1 MTMEAVVST
10 QSTGELLI
18 KYYRSGD
25 EEDFKSHSREW
36 LKMKNPNVEYTAGF
50 IEYYDDPMSHVGTY
64 QSDVTVKSLKLDSL
78 LQLLPSFEQRFP
90 FPDAWKRKDMSVLPN
105 AATVHKV
112 MGLGGLGPL
121 LSTIAYCL
129 PNYHQ
134 IRSELGSKQVMYTL
148 PPSLDLERYKTIYF
162 GLKQKQFF
170 DRYSPDLRVEDIVSS
185 LCTTLHETIGHASGS
200 SVEGITDEM
209 RNERIGKWLNGLEEM
224 RAEILALFTGT
235 HFYSEIVSSGILE
248 DWPNKI
254 SKEDIFTLMI
264 DDIAG
269 GGWKRWRLTPEGS
282 MEIEQAHALA
292 DTGIMYYLIDHSD
305 GGILLTKESVAIDG
319 EELTCLRL
327 EVVDISKV
335 LPVIRE
341 LAIKV
346 QKLSSEAVFEDIDKF
361 MNDYAVST
369 RDPTFSGIVR
379 KMRAVSTKGVLMRL
393 QVFPQWEE
401 VEGDVVVRVPN
412 DPIENSLDLWNL
424 SQRVW

>member
-1 MTMEAVVST
+1 
-10 QSTGELLI
+10 
-18 KYYRSGD
+18 
-25 EEDFKSHSREW
+25 
-36 LKMKNPNVEYTAGF
+36 
-50 IEYYDDPMSHVGTY
+50 
-64 QSDVTVKSLKLDSL
+64 
-78 LQLLPSFEQRFP
+78 
-90 FPDAWKRKDMSVLPN
+90 
-105 AATVHKV
+105 
-112 MGLGGLGPL
+112 
-121 LSTIAYCL
+121 
-129 PNYHQ
+129 
-134 IRSELGSKQVMYTL
+134 
-148 PPSLDLERYKTIYF
+148 
-162 GLKQKQFF
+162 
-170 DRYSPDLRVEDIVSS
+170 
-185 LCTTLHETIGHASGS
+185 
-200 SVEGITDEM
+200 
-209 RNERIGKWLNGLEEM
+209 
-224 RAEILALFTGT
+224 
-235 HFYSEIVSSGILE
+235 
-248 DWPNKI
+248 
-254 SKEDIFTLMI
+254 MI